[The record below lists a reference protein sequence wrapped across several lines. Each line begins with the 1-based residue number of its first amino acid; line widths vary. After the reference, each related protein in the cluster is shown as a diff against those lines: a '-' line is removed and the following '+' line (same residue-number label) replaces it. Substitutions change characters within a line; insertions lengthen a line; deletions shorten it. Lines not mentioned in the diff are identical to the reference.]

1 MRLTASAVLGL
12 ALLTA
17 CARLTFQHPTAA
29 LVAIELTGVG
39 LQGGALTLQLDVHNP
54 NAFDL
59 RTTRIAVGL
68 DLDGTHFGDLDLA
81 RDIALPAGR
90 TSRVELPLSFVW
102 SGVGAGARAMLG
114 RGAVRYDLT
123 GRLFVQTP
131 IGERAVGVRVGG
143 DVTLRDL
150 VP

>member
-1 MRLTASAVLGL
+1 MRFATSAVLGL
-12 ALLTA
+12 ALLAA
-17 CARLTFQHPTAA
+17 CARFTFQHPTAE
-29 LVAIELTGVG
+29 LVAVELTGVG
-39 LQGGALTLQLDVHNP
+39 LQGGALNLQLDVHNP

-90 TSRVELPLSFVW
+90 TSRVALPLSFVW
-102 SGVGAGARAMLG
+102 SGVGAGARALLG
-114 RGAVRYDLT
+114 RGTTHYDLT

-131 IGERAVGVRVGG
+131 IGERVVGVRVGG
-143 DVTLRDL
+143 DVALTDL
-150 VP
+150 AR